1 VFGKVLDVLA
11 EFGLKMDADAKNATR
26 PEEHKENS
34 ENTNH
39 NKTQTKSAKDK
50 TTSQKSEASND

>member
-1 VFGKVLDVLA
+1 MDVLA

-26 PEEHKENS
+26 PDEHKENS
-34 ENTNH
+34 ENTNPGEA
-39 NKTQTKSAKDK
+39 QTKSAKNK